1 MIRSARRRHALI
13 WLVVGPLILV
23 GFALAVAWRP
33 APAISSGPVP
43 VAQAD
48 DSNAT
53 ESGVNP

>member
-23 GFALAVAWRP
+23 GFVLAVAWRP

-43 VAQAD
+43 VAPAD
-48 DSNAT
+48 RSTTT
-53 ESGVNP
+53 ETGVNP